1 MAFDIQTERL
11 QVHALIDLLPPI
23 KLGAVRNL
31 LELMVDV
38 EADDELTEDDCAAI
52 RAGLASLDK
61 NGGVSMETVLADFG
75 LTLDS
80 FEKLTISEVGGS
92 VVERNG

>member
-1 MAFDIQTERL
+1 MALDSKTERL
-11 QVHALIDLLPPI
+11 QVHALLDLLPPV

-31 LELMVDV
+31 LELMIDV
-38 EADDELTEDDCAAI
+38 EDDDELTVDDRAAI

-80 FEKLTISEVGGS
+80 FEKLTISEVGGP

>member
-1 MAFDIQTERL
+1 MALDSKTERL
-11 QVHALIDLLPPI
+11 QVHALLDLLPPV

-31 LELMVDV
+31 LELMIDV
-38 EADDELTEDDCAAI
+38 EDDDELTVDDRAAI

-80 FEKLTISEVGGS
+80 FEKLPISEVGGP